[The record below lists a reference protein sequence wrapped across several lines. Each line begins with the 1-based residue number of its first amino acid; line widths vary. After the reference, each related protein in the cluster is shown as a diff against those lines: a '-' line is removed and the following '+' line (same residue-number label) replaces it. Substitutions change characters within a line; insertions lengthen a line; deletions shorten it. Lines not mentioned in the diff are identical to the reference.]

1 MDKKIK
7 IFITYDKGATINRIF
22 AYANVLSNY
31 YQIEIVILSTQE
43 NEQHSKM
50 LNSNVKI
57 SYVLW
62 DGNVSTN
69 FFARFIQEYNLVRSL
84 SKKLNGNEDTIF
96 VSIPFFAL
104 LFLPFFKKNKS
115 HKVLDI
121 RDLNWEYLPSSNP
134 ILRSAKA
141 AMSYIAKKFI
151 SKYDQVI
158 VTNKYEQRWVEKAS
172 KKLPLLIHNGISR
185 EQFSK
190 LTGNQISIKGGE
202 KIHISYIGNVG
213 IAQNLLSFI
222 KVIKDYPKFELQI
235 IGDGNDY
242 ERITEFLEK
251 NAITNVKMIGRVS
264 LEEVP
269 EFYLKADILFAKLDP
284 NYKTAV
290 PSKLFEMLTTNK
302 PLIYSG
308 EGAAI
313 EVLKKF
319 DNIYYYNT
327 KDALIEILE
336 KIQHIELNL
345 SLNNRKKVSDNF
357 IREVMVENN
366 LKVFTV

>member
-22 AYANVLSNY
+22 AYANVLSSY
-31 YQIEIVILSTQE
+31 YDVETVILSTQK
-43 NEQHSKM
+43 NEQLRQM
-50 LNSNVKI
+50 LDDQVKI
-57 SYVLW
+57 SYVNW
-62 DGNVSTN
+62 NGDVPNN
-69 FFARFIQEYNLVRSL
+69 FFARFIKEYQLVRSL
-84 SKKLNGNEDTIF
+84 SKKLDGSEDTIF
-96 VSIPFFAL
+96 VSIPFFSL

-134 ILRSAKA
+134 VLRFAKA
-141 AMSYIAKKFI
+141 AMSYIAQKFI

-158 VTNKYEQRWVEKAS
+158 VTNTYEQRWVEKRCNRS
-172 KKLPLLIHNGISR
+172 PLLIHNGISR
-185 EQFSK
+185 DQFSK

-242 ERITEFLEK
+242 ERITEFLEE

-269 EFYLKADILFAKLDP
+269 EFYSKADILFAKLDP

-308 EGAAI
+308 EGVAI

-319 DNIYYYNT
+319 DNVYYYNT
-327 KDALIEILE
+327 KDALKEILE
-336 KIQHIELNL
+336 KIQYIELNL